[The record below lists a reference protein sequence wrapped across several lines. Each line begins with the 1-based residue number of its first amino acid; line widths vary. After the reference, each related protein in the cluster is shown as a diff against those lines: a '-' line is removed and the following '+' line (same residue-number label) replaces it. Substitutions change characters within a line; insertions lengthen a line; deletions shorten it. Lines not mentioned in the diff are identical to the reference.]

1 VFLPESRSSVQE
13 SCEYLRIA
21 PTVKHCESQERL
33 FISCLQFGNSATNV
47 IGLHNYMSLN
57 TLELNFVLTRR
68 ALLAAIRSALVAVRV
83 ALYELFQQPFD
94 SIADR
99 LTRGFLGNETIQ
111 QSQVNVQRKIVVSD
125 FDSSLDRCAQ

>member
-1 VFLPESRSSVQE
+1 MFLILIT
-13 SCEYLRIA
+13 YILTTALYAALFWLRFSNLR
-21 PTVKHCESQERL
+21 TSHGC
-33 FISCLQFGNSATNV
+33 C
-47 IGLHNYMSLN
+47 
-57 TLELNFVLTRR
+57 
-68 ALLAAIRSALVAVRV
+68 RSALVAVRV

>member
-1 VFLPESRSSVQE
+1 M
-13 SCEYLRIA
+13 
-21 PTVKHCESQERL
+21 KHCESQERL

-47 IGLHNYMSLN
+47 I
-57 TLELNFVLTRR
+57 NFVLTRR